1 MKINNNDKNIFKK
14 GMKIRVSG
22 YTVHGDEGKTL
33 THFRRTNIM
42 KNSKLPYTV
51 KYPQAIFIL

>member
-1 MKINNNDKNIFKK
+1 MTRKIFKK

-22 YTVHGDEGKTL
+22 YTVHGDEGRTW
-33 THFRRTNIM
+33 THFRRTNNM

-51 KYPQAIFIL
+51 KYPLAIFIL